1 MKPIRHTSTTR
12 AHALPA
18 TASLHPAILWALML
32 ATLLLMSIPRLAGA
46 QDLLNNARTQYQAA
60 AYDEALSTLQQL
72 AANKST
78 LSATDARDVE
88 EYRFLCLLALG
99 RKDEAR
105 MAMGVVVKSDPLYT
119 LDTAATP
126 PRVVATFTEVRRELL
141 PQIATQLYAESK
153 AAYDKKQSADA
164 RAGFEQLMQMLADPD
179 MQGKLSDLGTLA
191 KGFLDR
197 SSPSPSAA
205 SASSGP
211 AVPAPAPVAA
221 PVSQVANAS
230 VVVPPVAIV
239 QKVPAIPS
247 NLIRM
252 TQLKAGVLELMIDE
266 TGRVEEARFLSPIHP
281 VYDGMVTSSAK
292 GWKYHPATA
301 DGKPIKYRKTIRIA
315 VQAPK

>member
-18 TASLHPAILWALML
+18 PAALHPMVLWALML

-46 QDLLNNARTQYQAA
+46 QDLLANARTQYQAA
-60 AYDEALSTLQQL
+60 AYDEALTTLQQL
-72 AANKST
+72 AANKAA

-105 MAMGVVVKSDPLYT
+105 SAMGIVVKSDPLYT
-119 LDTAATP
+119 LDAAATP
-126 PRVVATFTEVRRELL
+126 PRVVTAFTEVRRELL

-153 AAYDKKQSADA
+153 AAYDKKATVDA

-179 MQGKLSDLGTLA
+179 MQGKLADLGTLA
-191 KGFLDR
+191 KGFLDL
-197 SSPSPSAA
+197 SATA
-205 SASSGP
+205 ATP
-211 AVPAPAPVAA
+211 AAAAAPVAA
-221 PVSQVANAS
+221 PVEPVSKAA

-239 QKVPAIPS
+239 QKVPPIPS

-266 TGRVEEARFLSPIHP
+266 TGKVEDAKFLSPIHP
-281 VYDGMVTSSAK
+281 VYDGMVTSAAK
-292 GWKYHPATA
+292 GWKYQPATA

-315 VQAPK
+315 VQAPR

>member
-1 MKPIRHTSTTR
+1 MKPIRQKSTTC

-18 TASLHPAILWALML
+18 TSPLHPAILWALML

-46 QDLLNNARTQYQAA
+46 QDLLANARTQYQAA

-72 AANKST
+72 AANKAS

-105 MAMGVVVKSDPLYT
+105 TAMGVVVKSDPLYT
-119 LDTAATP
+119 LDAAATP
-126 PRVVATFTEVRRELL
+126 PRVVTAFTEVRRELL

-153 AAYDKKQSADA
+153 AAYDKKQTADA
-164 RAGFEQLMQMLADPD
+164 RSGFEQLMQMLADPD

-191 KGFLDR
+191 KGFLDL
-197 SSPSPSAA
+197 STSAA
-205 SASSGP
+205 AP
-211 AVPAPAPVAA
+211 APVALAPAPVAA
-221 PVSQVANAS
+221 PVEPITKTA
-230 VVVPPVAIV
+230 VVVPPVAIL
-239 QKVPAIPS
+239 QKVPPIPS
-247 NLIRM
+247 NLVRM

-266 TGRVEEARFLSPIHP
+266 TGKVEEARFLSPIHP

-292 GWKYHPATA
+292 GWKYQPATA

-315 VQAPK
+315 VQAPR

>member
-1 MKPIRHTSTTR
+1 MKPTRQMSTTR
-12 AHALPA
+12 ALALPA
-18 TASLHPAILWALML
+18 PASLHPMVLWALML

-46 QDLLNNARTQYQAA
+46 QDLLASARTQYQAA
-60 AYDEALSTLQQL
+60 AYDEALTTLQQL
-72 AANKST
+72 AANKAS

-105 MAMGVVVKSDPLYT
+105 TAMGIVVKSDPLYT
-119 LDTAATP
+119 LDAGSTP
-126 PRVVATFTEVRRELL
+126 PRVVTAFTEVRRELL

-153 AAYDKKQSADA
+153 AAYDKKDTVDA

-191 KGFLDR
+191 KGFLDL
-197 SSPSPSAA
+197 SATA
-205 SASSGP
+205 ST
-211 AVPAPAPVAA
+211 PVAA
-221 PVSQVANAS
+221 APAQAAAPVDPVAKAS
-230 VVVPPVAIV
+230 VVVPPVAIL
-239 QKVPAIPS
+239 QNVPPIPS
-247 NLIRM
+247 SLLRM

-266 TGRVEEARFLSPIHP
+266 TGKVEAAKFLSPIHP
-281 VYDGMVTSSAK
+281 VYDGMVTNAAK
-292 GWKYHPATA
+292 GWKYKPATA

>member
-1 MKPIRHTSTTR
+1 MKPIRHQSATR
-12 AHALPA
+12 VHALPA

-46 QDLLNNARTQYQAA
+46 QDLLANARTQYQAA

-72 AANKST
+72 AANKAS

-99 RKDEAR
+99 RKEEAR
-105 MAMGVVVKSDPLYT
+105 SAMGVVVKSDPLYT
-119 LDTAATP
+119 LDAGATP
-126 PRVVATFTEVRRELL
+126 PRVVAAFTEVRRELL

-153 AAYDKKQSADA
+153 AAYDKKLTVDA

-191 KGFLDR
+191 KGFLDL
-197 SSPSPSAA
+197 
-205 SASSGP
+205 SASS
-211 AVPAPAPVAA
+211 AAPASAAAPAAA
-221 PVSQVANAS
+221 PVEPIAKAS
-230 VVVPPVAIV
+230 VVVPPVAVI
-239 QKVPAIPS
+239 QKVPPIPS
-247 NLIRM
+247 NLLRM

-266 TGRVEEARFLSPIHP
+266 TGRVEDAKFLSPIHP
-281 VYDGMVTSSAK
+281 VYDGMVTSAAK
-292 GWKYHPATA
+292 GWKYQPATA

-315 VQAPK
+315 VQMPR

>member
-1 MKPIRHTSTTR
+1 MKPIRHTSTTC
-12 AHALPA
+12 AQALPA
-18 TASLHPAILWALML
+18 QGSLHPMVLWALML

-46 QDLLNNARTQYQAA
+46 QDLLANARSQYQAA
-60 AYDEALSTLQQL
+60 AYDEALATLQQL
-72 AANKST
+72 AANKGA

-105 MAMGVVVKSDPLYT
+105 SAMGVVVKSDPLYT

-126 PRVVATFTEVRRELL
+126 PRVVTAFTEVRRELL

-179 MQGKLSDLGTLA
+179 MQGKLADLGTLA
-191 KGFLDR
+191 KGFLDL
-197 SSPSPSAA
+197 SATA
-205 SASSGP
+205 AAARGRG
-211 AVPAPAPVAA
+211 APVAA
-221 PVSQVANAS
+221 PVEPVSKAA
-230 VVVPPVAIV
+230 VVVPPVAV
-239 QKVPAIPS
+239 LQKVPPIPS

-266 TGRVEEARFLSPIHP
+266 TGKVEDAKFISPIHP
-281 VYDGMVTSSAK
+281 VYDGMVTSAAK
-292 GWKYHPATA
+292 GWKYQPATA

-315 VQAPK
+315 VQAPR